1 MDEKELV
8 FTEILK
14 CNRIDLYL
22 NARKYLSQDQAIKIA
37 SVLKRR
43 INGEPLDYILEKKC
57 FMGLDFKVNE
67 DVLIPREDTE
77 ILVETAIKYSKFK
90 GQDCINILD
99 VGTGSGCIAVSL
111 AKFINK
117 CNISA
122 VDISK
127 AALFVALEN
136 ANLHNVN
143 NKIEFIHADIFNINS
158 FDRKFDLVV
167 SNPPYI
173 QKDII
178 NTLSREVLA
187 EPVIALDGG
196 EDGLVFYREL
206 KNKAKNL
213 LNDNGFLLVE
223 IGFDQLQSVKKI
235 FDDEKDLNFV
245 ESVNDYG
252 QITRVLVYNKG
263 AYNG

>member
-14 CNRIDLYL
+14 CNRVDLYL
-22 NARKYLSQDQAIKIA
+22 NARKTLSQEQALMIA

-43 INGEPLDYILEKKC
+43 INGEPIDYILGKKS

-77 ILVETAIKYSKFK
+77 ILVETAVKYAKK
-90 GQDCINILD
+90 NKTDNLKILD
-99 VGTGSGCIAVSL
+99 IGTGSGCIAVSL
-111 AKFINK
+111 AKFISN
-117 CNISA
+117 CSISA
-122 VDISK
+122 IDISK

-143 NKIEFIHADIFNINS
+143 NKIEFIHADLFNLSS
-158 FDRKFDLVV
+158 FEGGYDLIV

-178 NTLSREVLA
+178 DTLSREVLA
-187 EPVIALDGG
+187 EPAIALDGG
-196 EDGLVFYREL
+196 KDGLDFYREL
-206 KNKAKNL
+206 KNKAKSL
-213 LNDNGFLLVE
+213 LKDNAFLLVE
-223 IGFDQLQSVKKI
+223 IGFDQLKQVKEI
-235 FDDEKDLNFV
+235 FESEKDLGFV

-252 QITRVLVYNKG
+252 QITRVLVFTKRG
-263 AYNG
+263 S